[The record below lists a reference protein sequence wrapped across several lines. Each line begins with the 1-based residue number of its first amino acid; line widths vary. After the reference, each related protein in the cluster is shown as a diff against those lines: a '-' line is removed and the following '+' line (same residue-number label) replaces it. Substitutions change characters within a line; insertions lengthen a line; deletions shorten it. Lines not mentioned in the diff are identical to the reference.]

1 VNIVDCGLNA
11 ELISK
16 AYNYNHPI
24 SFISGTRHDGTM
36 PAINGFLSL
45 EEGNVAISAVKMP
58 EDFSPGKVILRMYET
73 EGRSTKAVLRF
84 AQKIKRAELLDI
96 NENVIDDG
104 ETHVHVNGE
113 RVEIDISAHKVVT
126 CCIEF

>member
-1 VNIVDCGLNA
+1 
-11 ELISK
+11 
-16 AYNYNHPI
+16 
-24 SFISGTRHDGTM
+24 
-36 PAINGFLSL
+36 
-45 EEGNVAISAVKMP
+45 MP

-96 NENVIDDG
+96 NENVIDGG
-104 ETHVHVNGE
+104 ETLSMNGE